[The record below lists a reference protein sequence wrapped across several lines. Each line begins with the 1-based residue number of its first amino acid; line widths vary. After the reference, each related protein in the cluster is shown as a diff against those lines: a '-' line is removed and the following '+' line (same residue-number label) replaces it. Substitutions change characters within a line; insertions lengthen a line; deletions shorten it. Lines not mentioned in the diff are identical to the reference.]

1 MVEVLAAQAA
11 GEVPVVAPPETSADI
26 GEALVSAAAA
36 ETVRHGLDLDE
47 PLLVVVT
54 SGSSGRPR
62 AVVRTAESWAAS
74 LTGYTSLSRQTS
86 ADLAW
91 TPGGGA
97 STLTLFALWHALATG
112 VPALATG
119 RWRGVAGIGV
129 AGAGVAGAGARRSEV
144 TVVHTVPAA
153 AADVLAA
160 RRAGALPALRRVV
173 VAGAAV
179 PGELRAAAAAAG
191 VELAEY
197 YGAAELSF
205 VAADADGGGLRAFP
219 GAEVRVRDG
228 RVQVRSPYLALGY
241 LGGAAGP
248 LTVDAEGWAGV
259 GDLGRMGPDGVLVV
273 AGRGEDAISVGGH
286 VVIAADVEAVLG
298 RVPGVAE
305 VVCLGVPHDRLGE
318 RVVAVVRTRPGQDWP
333 EVQARV
339 RAAARDELP
348 EPARPVRLMQCSE
361 LPTTESG
368 KVARAVVRAQLLGG
382 GRERGRAAAAPA

>member
-1 MVEVLAAQAA
+1 
-11 GEVPVVAPPETSADI
+11 
-26 GEALVSAAAA
+26 
-36 ETVRHGLDLDE
+36 
-47 PLLVVVT
+47 VT

-62 AVVRTAESWAAS
+62 AVVRTAGSWAAS
-74 LTGYTSLSRQTS
+74 LTGYTWLSRQTP

-119 RWRGVAGIGV
+119 RWRGVAGTGV
-129 AGAGVAGAGARRSEV
+129 AGAGVAVAGARRSEV
-144 TVVHTVPAA
+144 TVVHAVPAA
-153 AADVLAA
+153 ATDVLAA

-286 VVIAADVEAVLG
+286 VVLAADVEAVLG

-333 EVQARV
+333 EVRARV

-382 GRERGRAAAAPA
+382 GRERARAAAAPA

>member
-1 MVEVLAAQAA
+1 MVEILAAQAA
-11 GEVPVVAPPETSADI
+11 GEVPVVALPETSADT

-36 ETVRHGLDLDE
+36 ETARHGLDLDE

-62 AVVRTAESWAAS
+62 AVVRTAESWASS
-74 LTGYTSLSRQTS
+74 LTGYTWLSRQTS

-91 TPGGGA
+91 TPGGAA
-97 STLTLFALWHALATG
+97 STMTLFALWHALATG

-119 RWRGVAGIGV
+119 RWRGA
-129 AGAGVAGAGARRSEV
+129 AGAGARRSEV
-144 TVVHTVPAA
+144 TVVHAVPAA

-160 RRAGALPALRRVV
+160 RRAGALPALRRVI

-179 PGELRAAAAAAG
+179 PAGLRAAAAAAG

-228 RVQVRSPYLALGY
+228 RVEVRSPYVALGY

-259 GDLGRMGPDGVLVV
+259 GDLGRLGPDGVLVV

-286 VVIAADVEAVLG
+286 VVLAADVEAVLG

-318 RVVAVVRTRPGQDWP
+318 RVAAVVRTLPGQDWL
-333 EVQARV
+333 EVRARV

-348 EPARPVRLMQCSE
+348 EPARPVRLVQCSE

-368 KVARAVVRAQLLGG
+368 KVARAVLRAQLLGG
-382 GRERGRAAAAPA
+382 GRERARAAAAPA